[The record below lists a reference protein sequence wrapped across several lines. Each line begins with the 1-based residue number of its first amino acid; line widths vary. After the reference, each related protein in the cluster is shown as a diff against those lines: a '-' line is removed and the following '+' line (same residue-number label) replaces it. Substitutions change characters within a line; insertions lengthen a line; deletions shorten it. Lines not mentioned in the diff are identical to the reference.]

1 MDNDVKQKIA
11 YFKFSLIAPL
21 INENYTQETQ
31 KNIWRLLLLKF
42 MMCLH

>member
-21 INENYTQETQ
+21 INENYTQETA
-31 KNIWRLLLLKF
+31 KEYMEHSCNKKI
-42 MMCLH
+42 